1 MSHVKSYPIQLQLY
15 TEQTETEPELYSEI
29 LTIWLHIL
37 GENKVKD
44 STSTSTDGNSKTT
57 DIKEVGNM
65 FA

>member
-37 GENKVKD
+37 GENMVKD
-44 STSTSTDGNSKTT
+44 STSISTDGNSKTT